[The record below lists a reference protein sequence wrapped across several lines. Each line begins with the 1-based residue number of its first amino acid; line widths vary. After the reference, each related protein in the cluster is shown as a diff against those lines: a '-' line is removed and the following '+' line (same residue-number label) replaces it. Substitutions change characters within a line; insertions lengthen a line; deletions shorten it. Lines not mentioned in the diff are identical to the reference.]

1 MVKFNPL
8 IKTDRIDRQL
18 AILLFAL
25 ALAGYLRGVAPDILP
40 GDPGEFQF
48 AAWRF
53 GLAHPTG
60 YPLYLTLGGLWQ
72 HLWSL
77 IGVNPARALNAFSAL
92 LGATAVPFLYLL
104 MRRWLTGA
112 PALSRLAALW
122 VAVMFAVNPTFWSQ
136 NLIAEVYAL
145 HALFTVLI
153 LFAAQNL
160 AKFPDAPISQ
170 FSNLPI
176 SPTLSPRHLVILSF
190 LVGLSLAHHAMTLF
204 LIPGLVIY
212 VTLLDPR
219 WWRSP
224 KIWLQG
230 GVAFLLPLLLY
241 VYIPLRSG
249 PGASPWYH
257 QRLGDGALTLYD
269 GTWAAFVDFVTG
281 RSISVGFHD
290 LSGAMAELPQAVT
303 LWKLHFGWPGLL
315 LVFLGL
321 GALIWRRNW
330 PVLALT
336 LPYVLLQQTFNLFYA
351 IDDILV
357 YYIPLY
363 LMATI
368 WAGFGVH
375 MLAWSDWL
383 QGETADDKLE
393 SEAGEGLETTGVT
406 GVKDERAAE
415 RDAEEETGRSIAFV
429 MSIILLVAF
438 FWLPWRTLQEY
449 APRLDQSGY
458 TAARDQ
464 WETILAAQPP
474 DDAILVS
481 NDRNEIVPLFYLQ
494 AVEERATGMTGLFPL
509 IAPDERFTD
518 IGVTVETALEDGGD
532 QPVLLIKDM
541 PGLEARFDLQPA
553 EPPLVKV
560 LGPAAA
566 DGPEITLLK
575 PFGPLTLLGYDW
587 AQKGDT
593 VQINLHW
600 QMNQPLDADYTT
612 TVQLYDDASEKLGQD
627 DRPPGGVYYPTS
639 FWKPGETLLDR
650 HTVTIPASALPTC
663 LLVGMYTGEELTPL
677 AEPLNIPFATLRDKP
692 DVKCAKEP

>member
-8 IKTDRIDRQL
+8 VKTDRIDRQI

-40 GDPGEFQF
+40 GDPGEFHF

-60 YPLYLTLGGLWQ
+60 YPLYLIAGGIWQ

-77 IGVNPARALNAFSAL
+77 IGINPARALNAFSAL
-92 LGATAVPFLYLL
+92 LGAIAVTFLFLL

-112 PALSRLAALW
+112 SALSRLAALW

-145 HALFTVLI
+145 HALFVVLI
-153 LFAAQNL
+153 LFAAQKL

-170 FSNLPI
+170 SPNLPPA
-176 SPTLSPRHLVILSF
+176 PTLSPRHLVILSA
-190 LVGLSLAHHAMTLF
+190 LVGLSLTHHAMTLF

-219 WWRSP
+219 WWRSFRV
-224 KIWLQG
+224 WLASG
-230 GVAFLLPLLLY
+230 IAFLAPLLLY
-241 VYIPLRSG
+241 LYIPLRSG
-249 PGASPWYH
+249 PAASPWYH
-257 QRLGDGALTLYD
+257 QRLGDGVLTLYD
-269 GTWAAFVDFVTG
+269 GTWTAFVDFVSG

-290 LSGAMAELPQAVT
+290 LSGAMAELPRAAT
-303 LWKLHFGWPGLL
+303 LWRLHFGWPGLL
-315 LVFLGL
+315 LVILGL

-383 QGETADDKLE
+383 QGET
-393 SEAGEGLETTGVT
+393 SEGEAEIGEALETTGVT
-406 GVKDERAAE
+406 GVEDEEAAE
-415 RDAEEETGRSIAFV
+415 RRTEEETGRSIAYAMGV
-429 MSIILLVAF
+429 ILLMAF
-438 FWLPWRTLQEY
+438 FWLPWRALQTY
-449 APRLDQSGY
+449 APRLDRSGY

-464 WETILAAQPP
+464 WEAILAAQPP
-474 DDAILVS
+474 ADAIMVS

-509 IAPDERFTD
+509 IAPDERFAD
-518 IGVTVETALEDGGD
+518 IGATVETALEDGGD
-532 QPVLLIKDM
+532 QPVLLIKEM
-541 PGLEARFDLQPA
+541 PGLEARFDLQA
-553 EPPLVKV
+553 TEPPLVEV

-566 DGPEITLLK
+566 TDPEITLLK

-587 AQKGDT
+587 TQGGDM
-593 VQINLHW
+593 VQVNLYW
-600 QMNQPLDADYTT
+600 QVNQPLDADYTT
-612 TVQLYDDASEKLGQD
+612 TVQLYDEAGEKLGQD
-627 DRPPGGVYYPTS
+627 DRSPGGVYYPTS
-639 FWKPGETLLDR
+639 LWKSGETLLDR
-650 HTVTIPASALPTC
+650 HTATIPAGAEPTC
-663 LLVGMYTGEELTPL
+663 LLVGMYTGEEFTPL
-677 AEPLNIPFATLRDKP
+677 AEPLNIPFAVLRRKP
-692 DVKCAKEP
+692 DAKCAKDP